1 MRITV
6 AGNET
11 YIGTAG
17 SDAASPRALN
27 QAPTVLFVHGAGFD
41 HSVWVMPSRYF
52 SRHGYRVLAPDLPGH
67 GRSKGEPL
75 PSIDAIA
82 DWLSELLKTL
92 DVPTAALVGHS
103 MGSLAAYTMVCRYPE
118 QVRAV
123 ALLGT
128 SAPMPVTP
136 LLLNAAQDNHHAA
149 IEMANT
155 WSHSPAGR
163 LGAVGSPGAWI
174 FGAAERLLERADPG
188 VFHTDLAACNG
199 FDPSKLPEPSDCPAL
214 VIAGGS
220 DQMTPAKA
228 GAAVA
233 DKLANAK
240 QVVLPGCGHSML
252 SEQPNAVLDALRTI
266 V

>member
-17 SDAASPRALN
+17 SDAATPQALKDA
-27 QAPTVLFVHGAGFD
+27 QTVLFVHGAGFD

-75 PSIDAIA
+75 QSIDAIA
-82 DWLSELLKTL
+82 AWLSELLQTL
-92 DVPTAALVGHS
+92 AIPTAALVGHS
-103 MGSLAAYTMVCRYPE
+103 MGSLAAYTMVCRYPD

-188 VFHTDLAACNG
+188 VFHADLVACNG
-199 FDPSKLPEPSDCPAL
+199 FDPSQLPQPSDCPAL
-214 VIAGGS
+214 IIAGGS

-233 DKLANAK
+233 DKLANAE

>member
-1 MRITV
+1 MRIELES
-6 AGNET
+6 NET

-17 SDAASPRALN
+17 SDAAGVD
-27 QAPTVLFVHGAGFD
+27 APTVLFVHGAGFD
-41 HSVWVMPSRYF
+41 HSVWVMPARYF
-52 SRHGYRVLAPDLPGH
+52 ARHGYRVLAPDLPAH
-67 GRSKGEPL
+67 GRSKGDAL
-75 PSIDAIA
+75 QSIDAIA
-82 DWLSELLKTL
+82 SWLSQLLTQL
-92 DVPTAALVGHS
+92 AVPAAAVVGHS
-103 MGSLAAYTMVCRYPE
+103 MGSLAAYTMLCRHPD

-163 LGAVGSPGAWI
+163 LGAVGNPGAWV
-174 FGAAERLLERADPG
+174 FGAAERLLERAAPG
-188 VFHTDLAACNG
+188 VFYADLAACNA
-199 FDPSKLPEPSDCPAL
+199 FDPSQLPPPGDCPAL
-214 VIAGGS
+214 IVAGGS

-233 DKLANAK
+233 SKLANAS

-252 SEQPNAVLDALRTI
+252 SEQPNAVLDALRTL